1 MGSEERS
8 KEKVSGVSRGMKEEK
23 VAGLCPRD
31 LNRRTIK
38 EVAHTFFFSF
48 TDGGGVST
56 NCYAHAQNLRD
67 QRGNTQMVRKWGPLT
82 NEIPTREM
90 YDHTLWKGR
99 GIQGHT
105 LCVCV

>member
-38 EVAHTFFFSF
+38 EVAHSFFFLSLMAVVF
-48 TDGGGVST
+48 RQTVMLT
-56 NCYAHAQNLRD
+56 
-67 QRGNTQMVRKWGPLT
+67 RKT
-82 NEIPTREM
+82 
-90 YDHTLWKGR
+90 
-99 GIQGHT
+99 
-105 LCVCV
+105 